1 MKKILCFGD
10 SNTFGFNPKNGT
22 RYNEKERWSGILK
35 KELNNYEIIEDGMNN
50 RTCFSNSSY
59 DLNSFIAIKKYL
71 DENYDLIIFQIGI
84 NDLQLQ
90 YNTSLQTFE
99 NKFIELVKNINPE
112 SKKIK
117 TKILFLCPNKINE
130 CITKSYFNSLF
141 DEISIDKSAQIN
153 KVFESISNKT
163 GADIVFLENMTK
175 TSAIDGLH
183 YDIENHKIIA
193 DVLKKYIL
201 ELFKQA

>member
-99 NKFIELVKNINPE
+99 NKFIE
-112 SKKIK
+112 
-117 TKILFLCPNKINE
+117 
-130 CITKSYFNSLF
+130 
-141 DEISIDKSAQIN
+141 
-153 KVFESISNKT
+153 
-163 GADIVFLENMTK
+163 M
-175 TSAIDGLH
+175 
-183 YDIENHKIIA
+183 
-193 DVLKKYIL
+193 
-201 ELFKQA
+201 